1 MGRFV
6 QDSES
11 HGSLRDLQILINE
24 KSDLLD
30 KEVSNIL
37 HKNIC
42 ITWKSPIKTDQFA
55 EYRDEDFLKLLN
67 LESKIKV
74 PLENFWPKLGPQW
87 DALGLNDKTSEQ
99 TNIIYKSIKI
109 NGKGFYTKMDL
120 GIIKCHFEL
129 ATNIKVN

>member
-37 HKNIC
+37 NKNIC

-55 EYRDEDFLKLLN
+55 EYRDEDFL
-67 LESKIKV
+67 
-74 PLENFWPKLGPQW
+74 
-87 DALGLNDKTSEQ
+87 
-99 TNIIYKSIKI
+99 SIRQ
-109 NGKGFYTKMDL
+109 F
-120 GIIKCHFEL
+120 
-129 ATNIKVN
+129 